1 MRDGMNRESS
11 FDEHMQKKV
20 FWLLQRLTSYSLWVR
35 KRDAWKIFADAYENA
50 VKTWPASQSEQMPAD
65 NLPTIYNILSL
76 YNEGLQALRTG
87 DRSVWRSDGALNI
100 AVSQYYGVAS
110 FLYPNADYWER
121 GVQQAPYPAKVEAL
135 NQLMRASEFHGD
147 AAPLESQRRESAFI
161 GGPGFLLNPRSYQYG
176 FHTLAYPIFP
186 EVLPEIP
193 EAKDVLVRS
202 GQTVPVSGIWEPV
215 HVERDRIL
223 GLIPHGSARIESA
236 GCFNYFVNGTA
247 APKIIG
253 RYIEATERF
262 ERVGV
267 HWRLL
272 WEDRRYKDG
281 IVPNESEYFIQPK
294 SPLSQPDEDVGPINA
309 YDVCPISGWWEAV
322 GHSQSSRHIS
332 AGELMPDLS
341 VRDAKGEMVSHL
353 VAWRLSRPD

>member
-1 MRDGMNRESS
+1 MNKELLFDGN
-11 FDEHMQKKV
+11 MQRRV
-20 FWLLQRLTSYSLWVR
+20 FWLLRRLTSYSLWER
-35 KRDAWKIFADAYENA
+35 KRDAWKIFADAYEDA

-65 NLPTIYNILSL
+65 NLPAIYNILSL
-76 YNEGLQALRTG
+76 YNEGLQALRNG
-87 DRSVWRSDGALNI
+87 DRSVWRNDGVLNM

-110 FLYPNADYWER
+110 FLYPDADYWER
-121 GVQQAPYPAKVEAL
+121 GAQQAPYPAKVEAL

-147 AAPLESQRRESAFI
+147 AAPLESKRRESAFI
-161 GGPGFLLNPRSYQYG
+161 AGPGFLLNPRSYEYG
-176 FHTLAYPIFP
+176 FHSLAYPIFP

-193 EAKDVLVRS
+193 EGEDVLIRS

-223 GLIPHGSARIESA
+223 GLIPHGSVRIESA

-262 ERVGV
+262 ERVNV
-267 HWRLL
+267 QWRLL

-281 IVPNESEYFIQPK
+281 VVPDESEYFLLPK
-294 SPLSQPDEDVGPINA
+294 LSPSQSDGDIEAVRA
-309 YDVCPISGWWEAV
+309 YDVCPVSGWWEAV
-322 GHSQSSRHIS
+322 GYRESSRHIS
-332 AGELMPDLS
+332 AGDVMPDFS
-341 VRDAKGEMVSHL
+341 VRDAKGEMISHL
-353 VAWRLSRPD
+353 VTWRILSRD